1 MSKFRL
7 NIVMEIINN
16 LWINSYLRWPAMVNK
31 VCDLILSYSS
41 VSFCLVLNNHTY

>member
-16 LWINSYLRWPAMVNK
+16 LWINSYLRGPAMVNK
-31 VCDLILSYSS
+31 SMRFDFIICFKFKIAQSY
-41 VSFCLVLNNHTY
+41 L